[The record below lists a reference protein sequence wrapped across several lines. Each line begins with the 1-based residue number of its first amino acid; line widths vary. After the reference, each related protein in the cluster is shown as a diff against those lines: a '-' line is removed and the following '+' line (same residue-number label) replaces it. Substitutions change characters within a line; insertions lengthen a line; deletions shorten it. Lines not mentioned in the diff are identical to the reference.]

1 MQPFIDH
8 CDTLTV
14 RSAVELSI
22 IRMCVRSS
30 AAPSSH
36 GVGEHAA
43 RTLVLW
49 DTRLQTM
56 IPRPLVRA
64 LARAR

>member
-1 MQPFIDH
+1 
-8 CDTLTV
+8 L
-14 RSAVELSI
+14 
-22 IRMCVRSS
+22 
-30 AAPSSH
+30 
-36 GVGEHAA
+36 GGHAA

-64 LARAR
+64 LARVR